1 MKLKKFDVIELKD
14 ETKAIVLE
22 TTNTMCKVKNVD
34 ISKDILEIDKGDIK
48 NILFQ
53 KDN

>member
-22 TTNTMCKVKNVD
+22 TTNTKCKIKNVD
-34 ISKDILEIDKGDIK
+34 ISKDVVEIDKEDINK
-48 NILFQ
+48 ILFQ
-53 KDN
+53 KE